1 MARNTLRIQADLDDF
16 YDALRVLSGP
26 GPETVAALD
35 GVLSKGLAE
44 TQARVHVITSSLKRS
59 GRTETTRDDDSWDGS
74 IVYGGPSPGS
84 VNDPVEYAEYERQR
98 GGTHDYLSN
107 LPLLHSDF
115 EDALY
120 ASVRAHP

>member
-1 MARNTLRIQADLDDF
+1 MARNTLHIHADLDDF

-35 GVLSKGLAE
+35 GVLAKGFAE
-44 TQARVHVITSSLKRS
+44 TQARVHVITESLKRS
-59 GRTETTRDDDSWDGS
+59 GRPKSTHDDDSWDGA
-74 IVYGGPSPGS
+74 IIYGGPSPGS

>member
-26 GPETVAALD
+26 GPETVIALD
-35 GVLSKGLAE
+35 GVLSAGFAE
-44 TQARVHVITSSLKRS
+44 TQARVHVITESLKRS
-59 GRTETTRDDDSWDGS
+59 GRPKSTHDDDSWDGA
-74 IVYGGPSPGS
+74 IIYGGPSPGS